1 MHIYTEDEKAFL
13 KEYTPG
19 HSYAEIRKAFAE
31 RFDWEITCSQ
41 VKASIARYHLSTGR
55 TGYFEKG
62 YIPVNK
68 GKKMSEAIYRKC
80 EKTMFKKGHI
90 PANTRPV
97 GSERH
102 DKDGYIMVKVK
113 EPDIWRPKH
122 RVVWEKAYGDIPDG
136 FVVTFR
142 DGDKNNTALDNLILM
157 SMSVNL
163 IMNRTGLNGY
173 TDELKETAVKLAE
186 LKGVTNAKRR
196 ERRK

>member
-13 KEYTPG
+13 KEYTSG

-31 RFDWEITCSQ
+31 RFGWEITCNQ

-55 TGYFEKG
+55 TGCFEKG
-62 YIPVNK
+62 HIPVNK
-68 GKKMSEAIYRKC
+68 GKKMSEATYRKC
-80 EKTMFKKGHI
+80 EKTMFKKGNI
-90 PANTRPV
+90 PASIRPV

-102 DKDGYIMVKVK
+102 DKDGYVMVKVK
-113 EPDIWRPKH
+113 EPNIWRLKH
-122 RVVWEKAYGDIPDG
+122 RVVWEKAYGDIPEG

-186 LKGVTNAKRR
+186 LKDVTNVKRR